1 MEDQNNTTESPAP
14 APAPAPQAEAKA
26 EEAWE
31 CPVCYGDG
39 GRTGQLRIACGH
51 QICLECYMKIRETR
65 QGEYGRPEA
74 RCPLCRTL
82 IRTSAEPTETERRD
96 LERQAN
102 NVRLSAERV
111 QHLQRQLTTETAH
124 LAVAHARLR
133 REAEGL
139 GLWPELEARATPGWT
154 EARHAPAIPAEA
166 RAHGITERDLPRP
179 HPPLIPAEHQP
190 IADRMREARAEEVRQ
205 EVAQHVADQQAL
217 ARQHGDTIAR
227 RPAPAHGEN
236 HRRCPGCRRERD
248 GVYYRRINKRDGT
261 QTRLLRCQTCAEEI
275 ARE

>member
-14 APAPAPQAEAKA
+14 APAPAPQAEGKA
-26 EEAWE
+26 QEAWE

-102 NVRLSAERV
+102 NVRLSAERA
-111 QHLQRQLTTETAH
+111 QNLQQQLTTEMARLATAQ
-124 LAVAHARLR
+124 ARLR
-133 REAEGL
+133 REAEAL

-154 EARHAPAIPAEA
+154 ETRHAPAIPAEA
-166 RAHGITERDLPRP
+166 QALGITERDLPRP

-190 IADRMREARAEEVRQ
+190 IADRMREARAEEDRQ
-205 EVAQHVADQQAL
+205 AI
-217 ARQHGDTIAR
+217 ARQHGDTIAPR
-227 RPAPAHGEN
+227 PRPAPAPRAEDN

-261 QTRLLRCQTCAEEI
+261 QTRLLRCQTCAEAI
-275 ARE
+275 AQE